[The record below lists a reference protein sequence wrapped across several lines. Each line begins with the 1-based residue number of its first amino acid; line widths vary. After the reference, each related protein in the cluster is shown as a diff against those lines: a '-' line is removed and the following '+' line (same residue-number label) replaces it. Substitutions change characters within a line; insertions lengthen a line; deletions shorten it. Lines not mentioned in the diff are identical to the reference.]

1 MSGKVD
7 TTGGQSKRG
16 PDVDLEEMTV
26 QQLAALRAQ
35 GVDAALLG
43 LFFDIP
49 TARVLV
55 LDEDAQ
61 EFRRPA

>member
-1 MSGKVD
+1 
-7 TTGGQSKRG
+7 
-16 PDVDLEEMTV
+16 
-26 QQLAALRAQ
+26 
-35 GVDAALLG
+35 VDAALVG

-61 EFRRPA
+61 EFRRPE